1 MDYRTLGRSG
11 LRVSPIC
18 LGTMTFGEADENSF
32 MHKVGC
38 TQEESFAIMDAALDA
53 GINFWDTANVYGH
66 VGLSES
72 IIGEWFRGRGRRD
85 EVVLATKFRFR
96 MHEGPNGAGASRT
109 HIRQAVEES
118 LSRLETD
125 YIDLYQIH
133 MQDSSTPEPELLGTL
148 NDLVREGKV
157 RYIGC
162 SNYTAHKLVDSI
174 WTSKTQRLEGFV
186 TAQMQYSLLE
196 RSIER
201 EHVPACRDHG
211 LGILAWS
218 PLAGGMLTGRYRQ
231 NEAPPSGS
239 RLEKWKDNYA
249 RRDTPQNWEIVEA
262 LIEVSKELGQEPA
275 AVALAWVLAQPSM
288 SSAIVGARNCAQLQG
303 SLKALEFEIPKE
315 LLDRLNQVSM
325 PKWGYPYDFIE
336 RVCGGW

>member
-11 LRVSPIC
+11 LRVSPIG
-18 LGTMTFGEADENSF
+18 LGTMTFGEANETSF

-38 TQEESFAIMDAALDA
+38 TQAESFAIMDAALDA
-53 GINFWDTANVYGH
+53 GVNFWDSANVYGQD
-66 VGLSES
+66 GLSES
-72 IIGEWFRGRGRRD
+72 IIGEWFKSRARRD

-109 HIRQAVEES
+109 HIRHAVEAS

-133 MQDSSTPEPELLGTL
+133 MQDVQTPELELLSTL

-162 SNYTAHKLVDSI
+162 SNYTAHKLVDSL
-174 WTSKTQRLEGFV
+174 WTSKSQGLESFV

-218 PLAGGMLTGRYRQ
+218 PLAGGMLTGRYRKG
-231 NEAPPSGS
+231 EAPPAGS
-239 RLEKWKDNYA
+239 RLESWKDNYA
-249 RRDTPQNWEIVEA
+249 RRNTEQNWKIIDT
-262 LIEVSKELGQEPA
+262 LIEVSNELGQAPA
-275 AVALAWVLAQPSM
+275 AVALAWALAQPAM
-288 SSAIVGARNCAQLQG
+288 SSLIVGARNCAQLQG
-303 SLKALEFEIPKE
+303 SLKALEFEMPKE
-315 LLDRLNQVSM
+315 ALARLSEVSM
-325 PKWGYPYDFIE
+325 PKWGYPYDFIQ